1 MAEEILLANQ
11 KEVFNAGFRKYTT
24 QVLPVLTPNL

>member
-11 KEVFNAGFRKYTT
+11 KEVFNAGFRKYTA